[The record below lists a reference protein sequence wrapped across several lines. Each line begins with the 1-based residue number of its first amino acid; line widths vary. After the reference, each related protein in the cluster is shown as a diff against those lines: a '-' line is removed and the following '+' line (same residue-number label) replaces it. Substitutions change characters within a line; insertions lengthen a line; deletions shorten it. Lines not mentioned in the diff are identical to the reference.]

1 MDRLDRL
8 ILMRSPDSAP
18 MVATLLVLF
27 VAIASGGLALAA
39 DILPCAQFT
48 HEGPPQPIA
57 RADRRGLDRL
67 ELINQAVNNLAT
79 PYCSLAIP

>member
-8 ILMRSPDSAP
+8 ILMRSPDAAP
-18 MVATLLVLF
+18 MVATLLALF

-48 HEGPPQPIA
+48 HEGPRNP
-57 RADRRGLDRL
+57 
-67 ELINQAVNNLAT
+67 
-79 PYCSLAIP
+79 